1 MPNKELNLILRV
13 QALALIQSGV
23 KMEDVVKITGF
34 SRRTIHALKA
44 KAMKRWYDPAVS
56 LQLKG
61 TYTKRGVKTCTK
73 R

>member
-1 MPNKELNLILRV
+1 M
-13 QALALIQSGV
+13 A
-23 KMEDVVKITGF
+23 DVVKITEF

-44 KAMKRWYDPAVS
+44 KAIKRGHDPAVS

-61 TYTKRGVKTCTK
+61 TYTKRGVETYTK